1 MEHLLGFDKMV
12 TPVIIRIVYFLGLLV
27 VLITGIATLF
37 GGGGVLGALTGLAI
51 LFFGAIMVRVYS
63 ELLILLF
70 RIHDNLVSI
79 NQQMKDRN
87 PSGQL

>member
-1 MEHLLGFDKMV
+1 MQDLLGFDKMV
-12 TPVIIRIVYFLGLLV
+12 TPIVIRVLYFLGLIG
-27 VLITGIATLF
+27 VLITGVGTLF
-37 GGGGVLGALTGLAI
+37 SGGLRGVLAGLAI
-51 LFFGAIMVRVYS
+51 LVFGAIMVRVYS

-87 PSGQL
+87 SSGQL

>member
-1 MEHLLGFDKMV
+1 MQDLLGFDKMV
-12 TPVIIRIVYFLGLLV
+12 TPIVIRVLYFLGLLV
-27 VLITGIATLF
+27 VLITGVGTLF
-37 GGGGVLGALTGLAI
+37 SGGLRGIVAGLAI
-51 LFFGAIMVRVYS
+51 LVIGAIMVRVYS

-87 PSGQL
+87 SSGQL

>member
-1 MEHLLGFDKMV
+1 MQDLLGFDKMV
-12 TPVIIRIVYFLGLLV
+12 TPIIIRILYFLGLL
-27 VLITGIATLF
+27 
-37 GGGGVLGALTGLAI
+37 GVLVATVVAQCFPGQRILTGLAI
-51 LFFGAIMVRVYS
+51 LVFGAIMVRVYS

-87 PSGQL
+87 SSGQL

>member
-1 MEHLLGFDKMV
+1 MQDLLGFEKMV
-12 TPVIIRIVYFLGLLV
+12 TPIIIRILYFLGLL
-27 VLITGIATLF
+27 
-37 GGGGVLGALTGLAI
+37 GVLAAAVMSLFQGRFLAAIGI
-51 LFFGAIMVRVYS
+51 LVFGAIMVRVYS

>member
-1 MEHLLGFDKMV
+1 MRDLLGFDKMV
-12 TPVIIRIVYFLGLLV
+12 TPIVIRILYFLGLLA
-27 VLITGIATLF
+27 VLITGVGTLF
-37 GGGGVLGALTGLAI
+37 SGGFRGVLAGLGI
-51 LFFGAIMVRVYS
+51 LIFGAIMVRVYS

-87 PSGQL
+87 SSGL

>member
-1 MEHLLGFDKMV
+1 MQDLLGFEKMV
-12 TPVIIRIVYFLGLLV
+12 TPIVIRILCFLGLLV
-27 VLITGIATLF
+27 VLIS
-37 GGGGVLGALTGLAI
+37 GVGALFSGGFRGILTGFAI
-51 LFFGAIMVRVYS
+51 LIFGAIMVRVYS

>member
-1 MEHLLGFDKMV
+1 MQDLLGFDKMV
-12 TPVIIRIVYFLGLLV
+12 TPIIIRILYFLGLL
-27 VLITGIATLF
+27 
-37 GGGGVLGALTGLAI
+37 GVLVMTVVSLFQGRILPAIAI
-51 LFFGAIMVRVYS
+51 LVFGAILVRVYS

-87 PSGQL
+87 SSGQL

>member
-1 MEHLLGFDKMV
+1 MQDLLGFDKMV
-12 TPVIIRIVYFLGLLV
+12 TPIIIRILYFLGLL
-27 VLITGIATLF
+27 
-37 GGGGVLGALTGLAI
+37 GVLVMTVVSLFQGRILMAI
-51 LFFGAIMVRVYS
+51 GVLVFGAIMVRVYS

-87 PSGQL
+87 SSGQL

>member
-1 MEHLLGFDKMV
+1 MQDLLGFEKMV
-12 TPVIIRIVYFLGLLV
+12 TPIVIRILYFLGLLV
-27 VLITGIATLF
+27 VLISGVGALFSGGFRGILTGIA
-37 GGGGVLGALTGLAI
+37 I
-51 LFFGAIMVRVYS
+51 LIFGAIMVRVYS

>member
-1 MEHLLGFDKMV
+1 MQDLLGFEKMV
-12 TPVIIRIVYFLGLLV
+12 TPIIIRILYFLGLL
-27 VLITGIATLF
+27 
-37 GGGGVLGALTGLAI
+37 GVLAATVISLFQGRILAAIGI
-51 LFFGAIMVRVYS
+51 LVFGAIMVRVYS

>member
-1 MEHLLGFDKMV
+1 MQDLLGFDKMV
-12 TPVIIRIVYFLGLLV
+12 TPIIIRILYFLGLL
-27 VLITGIATLF
+27 
-37 GGGGVLGALTGLAI
+37 GVLVMTVVSLFQGNILPAI
-51 LFFGAIMVRVYS
+51 GILVFGAIMVRVYS

-87 PSGQL
+87 SSGQL

>member
-1 MEHLLGFDKMV
+1 MQDLLGFDKMV
-12 TPVIIRIVYFLGLLV
+12 TPIIIRFLYFLGLVGVLVLSVVSLFLGRILMGIGVLV
-27 VLITGIATLF
+27 V
-37 GGGGVLGALTGLAI
+37 
-51 LFFGAIMVRVYS
+51 GAIMVRVYS

-87 PSGQL
+87 SSGQL

>member
-1 MEHLLGFDKMV
+1 MQDLLGFEKMV
-12 TPVIIRIVYFLGLLV
+12 TPIIIRILYFLGLL
-27 VLITGIATLF
+27 
-37 GGGGVLGALTGLAI
+37 GVLAATVISLFQGRILAAIGI
-51 LFFGAIMVRVYS
+51 LVFGAIMVRVYS

-87 PSGQL
+87 SSGQL

>member
-1 MEHLLGFDKMV
+1 MQDLLGFDKMV
-12 TPVIIRIVYFLGLLV
+12 TPIIIRILYFLGLL
-27 VLITGIATLF
+27 
-37 GGGGVLGALTGLAI
+37 GVLVAAVVSLFQGRILPAIAI
-51 LFFGAIMVRVYS
+51 LVFGAIMVRVYS

-87 PSGQL
+87 PSGL

>member
-1 MEHLLGFDKMV
+1 MQDLLGFEKMV
-12 TPVIIRIVYFLGLLV
+12 TPIVIRILYFLGLLV
-27 VLITGIATLF
+27 VLISGVGALFSGGLRGILTGIA
-37 GGGGVLGALTGLAI
+37 I
-51 LFFGAIMVRVYS
+51 LIFGAIMVRVYS

>member
-1 MEHLLGFDKMV
+1 MQDLLGFEKMV
-12 TPVIIRIVYFLGLLV
+12 TQIIIRILYFLGLL
-27 VLITGIATLF
+27 
-37 GGGGVLGALTGLAI
+37 GVLAATVVSLFQGRFLAAIGI
-51 LFFGAIMVRVYS
+51 LVFGAIMVRVYS

-79 NQQMKDRN
+79 NHQMKDRN

>member
-1 MEHLLGFDKMV
+1 MQDLLGFEKMV
-12 TPVIIRIVYFLGLLV
+12 TPIIIRILYFLGLL
-27 VLITGIATLF
+27 
-37 GGGGVLGALTGLAI
+37 GVLVMTVVSLFQGRILAAIGI
-51 LFFGAIMVRVYS
+51 LVFGAIMVRVYS

-87 PSGQL
+87 SSGQL

>member
-1 MEHLLGFDKMV
+1 MQDLLGFDKMV
-12 TPVIIRIVYFLGLLV
+12 TPIIIRILYFLGLL
-27 VLITGIATLF
+27 
-37 GGGGVLGALTGLAI
+37 GVLAATVISLFQGRILAAIGI
-51 LFFGAIMVRVYS
+51 LVFGAIMVRVYS

-87 PSGQL
+87 SSGQL

>member
-1 MEHLLGFDKMV
+1 MQDLLGFDKMV
-12 TPVIIRIVYFLGLLV
+12 TPIIIRILYFLGLL
-27 VLITGIATLF
+27 
-37 GGGGVLGALTGLAI
+37 GVLVMTVVSLFQGRILPAIAI
-51 LFFGAIMVRVYS
+51 LVFGAIMVRVYS

-87 PSGQL
+87 SSGQL

>member
-1 MEHLLGFDKMV
+1 MQDLLGFDKMV
-12 TPVIIRIVYFLGLLV
+12 TPIIIRILYFLGLL
-27 VLITGIATLF
+27 
-37 GGGGVLGALTGLAI
+37 GVLVATVVSLFQGRILAAIAI
-51 LFFGAIMVRVYS
+51 LVFGAIMVRVYS

-87 PSGQL
+87 SSGQL

>member
-1 MEHLLGFDKMV
+1 MQDLLGFDKMV
-12 TPVIIRIVYFLGLLV
+12 TPIIIRILYFLGLLGV
-27 VLITGIATLF
+27 VVMTAVSLFQGNILPAIGIL
-37 GGGGVLGALTGLAI
+37 V
-51 LFFGAIMVRVYS
+51 FGAIMVRVYS

-87 PSGQL
+87 SSGQL

>member
-1 MEHLLGFDKMV
+1 
-12 TPVIIRIVYFLGLLV
+12 VYFLGLLACIDYRGRNV
-27 VLITGIATLF
+27 IFRAARAGFLPVI
-37 GGGGVLGALTGLAI
+37 AI
-51 LFFGAIMVRVYS
+51 LVFGAIMVRVYS

-87 PSGQL
+87 SSGQL

>member
-1 MEHLLGFDKMV
+1 MQDLLGFDKMV
-12 TPVIIRIVYFLGLLV
+12 TPIIIRILYFLGLL
-27 VLITGIATLF
+27 
-37 GGGGVLGALTGLAI
+37 GVLVMTVVSLFQGRILAAIGI
-51 LFFGAIMVRVYS
+51 LVFGAIMVRVYS

-79 NQQMKDRN
+79 NQQMKDRS

>member
-1 MEHLLGFDKMV
+1 MQDLLGFDKMV
-12 TPVIIRIVYFLGLLV
+12 TPIVIRVLYFLGLLA
-27 VLITGIATLF
+27 VLITGVGTLF
-37 GGGGVLGALTGLAI
+37 SGGLRGIVAGLAI
-51 LFFGAIMVRVYS
+51 LVIGAIMVRVYS

-87 PSGQL
+87 SSGQL

>member
-1 MEHLLGFDKMV
+1 MQDLLGFDKMV
-12 TPVIIRIVYFLGLLV
+12 TPIIIRILYFLGLL
-27 VLITGIATLF
+27 
-37 GGGGVLGALTGLAI
+37 GVLVATVVSLFQGRILAAIGI
-51 LFFGAIMVRVYS
+51 LVFGAIMVRVYS

-87 PSGQL
+87 SSGQL

>member
-1 MEHLLGFDKMV
+1 MQDLLGFDKMV
-12 TPVIIRIVYFLGLLV
+12 TPVIIRILYFLGLL
-27 VLITGIATLF
+27 
-37 GGGGVLGALTGLAI
+37 GVLGTSIASLFQGRFLMAI
-51 LFFGAIMVRVYS
+51 GVLVFGAIMVRVYS

-87 PSGQL
+87 SSGQL

>member
-1 MEHLLGFDKMV
+1 MQDLLGFDKMV
-12 TPVIIRIVYFLGLLV
+12 TPIIIRILYFLGLL
-27 VLITGIATLF
+27 
-37 GGGGVLGALTGLAI
+37 GVLAMTVVSLFQGRILMAI
-51 LFFGAIMVRVYS
+51 GVLVFGAIMVRVYS

-79 NQQMKDRN
+79 NQHMKDRN

>member
-1 MEHLLGFDKMV
+1 MQDLLGFEKMV
-12 TPVIIRIVYFLGLLV
+12 TPIVIRILYFLGLLV
-27 VLITGIATLF
+27 VLISGVSALFSGGFRGILTGIA
-37 GGGGVLGALTGLAI
+37 I
-51 LFFGAIMVRVYS
+51 LIFGAIMVRVYS

>member
-1 MEHLLGFDKMV
+1 MQDLLGFDKMV
-12 TPVIIRIVYFLGLLV
+12 TPVIIRILYFLGL
-27 VLITGIATLF
+27 I
-37 GGGGVLGALTGLAI
+37 GVLVATVVSLFQGSILAAIGI
-51 LFFGAIMVRVYS
+51 LVFGAIMVRVYS

-87 PSGQL
+87 SSGQL

>member
-1 MEHLLGFDKMV
+1 MQDLLGFEKMV
-12 TPVIIRIVYFLGLLV
+12 TPIVIRILYFLGLLV
-27 VLITGIATLF
+27 VLISGVGALF
-37 GGGGVLGALTGLAI
+37 GGGFRGILTGFAI
-51 LFFGAIMVRVYS
+51 LIFGAIMVRVYS

>member
-1 MEHLLGFDKMV
+1 MQQLLGFDKMV
-12 TPVIIRIVYFLGLLV
+12 TPIIIRIVYFLGLLV
-27 VLITGIATLF
+27 VLITGVATLF
-37 GGGGVLGALTGLAI
+37 SGGLRGVLTGLAI
-51 LFFGAIMVRVYS
+51 LVFGAIMVRVYS

-87 PSGQL
+87 SSGQL